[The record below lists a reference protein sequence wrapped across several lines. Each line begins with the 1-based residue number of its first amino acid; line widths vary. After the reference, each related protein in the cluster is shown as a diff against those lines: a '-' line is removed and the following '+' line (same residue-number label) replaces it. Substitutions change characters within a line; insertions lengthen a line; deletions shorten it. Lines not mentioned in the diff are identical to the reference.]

1 MMRSPYFQNEGY
13 ANNGGKIENNIE
25 NFFVKIKIK
34 IKFYLFKIFKNRK

>member
-25 NFFVKIKIK
+25 IFFVKIKIK

>member
-25 NFFVKIKIK
+25 SFFIKIKIK